1 MNHVHD
7 FILLPP
13 TKDFDRAKF
22 RNGKQNCEITMLV
35 HDSKWNY
42 DKAEDMWSKLF
53 KSFDEDKSVY
63 NELDKHIYRMNKSGK
78 VVDGTLDSES
88 HDLDNKIEEFCK

>member
-7 FILLPP
+7 FILL
-13 TKDFDRAKF
+13 TATADFDRAKF
-22 RNGKQNCEITMLV
+22 RNGKQNSEIAMLL

-42 DKAEDMWSKLF
+42 DKAEDMWLKLID
-53 KSFDEDKSVY
+53 SFDEDKSVY
-63 NELDKHIYRMNKSGK
+63 NELDKHIYRMNESGK

-88 HDLDNKIEEFCK
+88 HDLDDKIEEFCK